1 MVPLTQLALTSL
13 KIGTFGFGGPFSLL
27 AIMEKEMVERRK
39 WLTAQD
45 FTQSVGIGTL
55 TPGPIF
61 FAATVFIG
69 HRLRGV
75 PGAAVCGVCTLLPSF
90 ILVLAIATLYVEVES
105 SPLVMAI
112 VHGISVAVVGL
123 FISVVVKTARSTMKD
138 MRGVAMVAIAF
149 ILLALFKVDPLVL
162 IVSAGILGALLL
174 QPKSQIQQPDK

>member
-1 MVPLTQLALTSL
+1 MVPLTQLALTFL

-27 AIMEKEMVERRK
+27 AILEKEMVERHK

-61 FAATVFIG
+61 FAATVFVG

-75 PGAAVCGVCTLLPSF
+75 PGAVVCGVCSLLPSF

-123 FISVVVKTARSTMKD
+123 FISVVVKTGRSTMKD
-138 MRGVAMVAIAF
+138 LRGVATVAIAF
-149 ILLALFKVDPLVL
+149 ILLAVFEVDPLVL

-174 QPKSQIQQPDK
+174 QPKSQSQQPEK

>member
-1 MVPLTQLALTSL
+1 MVPLTHLALTFL

-27 AIMEKEMVERRK
+27 AILEKEMVERHK

-45 FTQSVGIGTL
+45 FTQSVGIGAL

-75 PGAAVCGVCTLLPSF
+75 PGAVVCGVCTLLPSF

-105 SPLVMAI
+105 SPLVIAI

-123 FISVVVKTARSTMKD
+123 FVSVVVKTGRSTMKD
-138 MRGVAMVAIAF
+138 SRGVAMVAIVF
-149 ILLALFKVDPLVL
+149 ILLAFFKVDPLVL

-174 QPKSQIQQPDK
+174 QPKSQIQQPEK

>member
-1 MVPLTQLALTSL
+1 MVPLTQLALTFL

-61 FAATVFIG
+61 FAATVYIG
-69 HRLRGV
+69 HHLRGIR
-75 PGAAVCGVCTLLPSF
+75 GAVVCGVCTLLPSF
-90 ILVLAIATLYVEVES
+90 ILVLAIAALYVELQS

-112 VHGISVAVVGL
+112 VHGISAAVIGL
-123 FISVVVKTARSTMKD
+123 FISVVVKTGRATMKNL
-138 MRGVAMVAIAF
+138 RSIAMVTVAF
-149 ILLALFKVDPLVL
+149 ILLAFFKVDPLVL
-162 IVSAGILGALLL
+162 IVSAAAFGGLLL
-174 QPKSQIQQPDK
+174 QPKTQMQESEK

>member
-1 MVPLTQLALTSL
+1 MVPLAQLALTFL

-27 AIMEKEMVERRK
+27 AIMEKEMVERHK

-61 FAATVFIG
+61 FAATIYIG
-69 HRLRGV
+69 HRLRGI
-75 PGAAVCGVCTLLPSF
+75 PGAVVCGICTLLPSF
-90 ILVLAIATLYVEVES
+90 ILVLAIATLYVELES

-123 FISVVVKTARSTMKD
+123 FISVVVKTGRSTMKGL
-138 MRGVAMVAIAF
+138 RGIAMVAIAF
-149 ILLALFKVDPLVL
+149 ILLAFFKVSPLVL
-162 IVSAGILGALLL
+162 IVSAAVFGGLLL
-174 QPKSQIQQPDK
+174 QPKPQIQEPGK

>member
-1 MVPLTQLALTSL
+1 MVPLTQLALTFL
-13 KIGTFGFGGPFSLL
+13 KIGTFGFGGPFALL
-27 AIMEKEMVERRK
+27 AIMEKEMVERHK

-45 FTQSVGIGTL
+45 FTQSVGIGAL

-75 PGAAVCGVCTLLPSF
+75 PGAVVCGVCSLLPSF
-90 ILVLAIATLYVEVES
+90 VLVLAIATLYVEVES

-123 FISVVVKTARSTMKD
+123 FLSVVVKTGRSTMKD
-138 MRGVAMVAIAF
+138 LRGVSMVTIVF
-149 ILLALFKVDPLVL
+149 ILLAFFKVDPLVL

-174 QPKSQIQQPDK
+174 QPKSQIQQPEK

>member
-1 MVPLTQLALTSL
+1 MVPLRQLALTFL

-27 AIMEKEMVERRK
+27 AILEKETVERHR

-61 FAATVFIG
+61 FAATVYIG
-69 HRLRGV
+69 HRLRGIS
-75 PGAAVCGVCTLLPSF
+75 GAVVCGMCTLLPSF
-90 ILVLAIATLYVEVES
+90 ILVLAIAALYVEVES

-123 FISVVVKTARSTMKD
+123 FISVVVKTGRSTMKD
-138 MRGVAMVAIAF
+138 LRGIAMVALTF
-149 ILLALFKVDPLVL
+149 ILLALLKLDPLVL
-162 IVSAGILGALLL
+162 IVSAGAIGALLL
-174 QPKSQIQQPDK
+174 QPKPQIQHPEK

>member
-1 MVPLTQLALTSL
+1 MVPLTQLALTFL

-61 FAATVFIG
+61 FAATIYIG
-69 HRLRGV
+69 HQLRGIR
-75 PGAAVCGVCTLLPSF
+75 GAVVCGVCTLLPSF
-90 ILVLAIATLYVEVES
+90 ILVLAIAALYVELQS

-112 VHGISVAVVGL
+112 VHVISVAVIGL
-123 FISVVVKTARSTMKD
+123 FMSVVVKTGRSTMKD
-138 MRGVAMVAIAF
+138 LRSIAMVTVAF
-149 ILLALFKVDPLVL
+149 ILLAFFKLDPLVL
-162 IVSAGILGALLL
+162 IVSAAVFGGLLL
-174 QPKSQIQQPDK
+174 QPETQIQQPEK

>member
-1 MVPLTQLALTSL
+1 MVPLTQLALTFL

-27 AIMEKEMVERRK
+27 AILEKEMVERHK

-45 FTQSVGIGTL
+45 FTQSVGIGAL

-75 PGAAVCGVCTLLPSF
+75 PGALVCGMCTLLPSF

-105 SPLVMAI
+105 SPLVIAI

-123 FISVVVKTARSTMKD
+123 FISVVVKTGRSTMKD
-138 MRGVAMVAIAF
+138 LRGVVMVSIAF
-149 ILLALFKVDPLVL
+149 ILLAFFKVDPLVL
-162 IVSAGILGALLL
+162 IVSAGLLGALLL
-174 QPKSQIQQPDK
+174 QPKSQPQQPEE